1 MAFVACD
8 NEFSLFSP
16 MLRCR
21 TPYVAMILATVFLGS
36 ALIIGFER
44 GEHTSASGEN
54 IGRHVSTAIDP
65 LRAVASVRF

>member
-1 MAFVACD
+1 
-8 NEFSLFSP
+8 
-16 MLRCR
+16 
-21 TPYVAMILATVFLGS
+21 MILATVFLGS